1 MLQYSDLNN
10 DEKRIIREKLGI
22 ERLHPYYLEDNNY
35 LLMDVNELFDYIF
48 LLDLKKLKDAINI
61 INKFKEETIKESDVN
76 KTIKEFLIENEN
88 NVIKINSRVYLYKE
102 N

>member
-48 LLDLKKLKDAINI
+48 LLDLKKLKDAKNL
-61 INKFKEETIKESDVN
+61 KESDVN

>member
-48 LLDLKKLKDAINI
+48 LLDLKKLKDAINV
-61 INKFKEETIKESDVN
+61 INKFKEETIKEGDVN